1 MILCKSNSLPR
12 SWIIRCQNS
21 VVLLP
26 TMVAIHY
33 NLLSKV
39 HVLDVNNSV
48 KSPWTLYS
56 IYLSSPSPGGHKA
69 LNLEHYIDEI
79 FQCCK
84 NVLQCMIIISNK
96 YIYFLIVQVLNP
108 LL

>member
-1 MILCKSNSLPR
+1 M
-12 SWIIRCQNS
+12 S

-33 NLLSKV
+33 CNNLLSKV

-79 FQCCK
+79 FLCCK
-84 NVLQCMIIISNK
+84 NVLQCMIIISN
-96 YIYFLIVQVLNP
+96 
-108 LL
+108 